1 MSDDLMT
8 IRAMCDAFGVTPRTL
23 RFYEQKELLAPMRA
37 GQRRLYSRRDRARLT
52 LILKGKRFGFALE
65 DIRRLLAM
73 YDRGEGE
80 AAQIARTYE
89 LAAARL
95 AEMEADRARL
105 DAAIAE
111 LRGQIAWGAEL
122 LGTASDAA

>member
-23 RFYEQKELLAPMRA
+23 RFYEQKELLAPLRA

-52 LILKGKRFGFALE
+52 LILKGKRFGFPLE

-80 AAQIARTYE
+80 AAQITRTYE

-111 LRGQIAWGAEL
+111 LRVQMSWGAEL
-122 LGTASDAA
+122 LATASDAA